1 MTASA
6 RLRAAYG
13 GYGAIVAPALDGN
26 ELDELL
32 GRCARRDAAAVQAL
46 YARTAPQLLA
56 ILVRMLG
63 TRAAAEDALQDAFV
77 RIWQQAGQ
85 FERIKGRAMAW
96 MVAIAR
102 NRAIDLQRAARPTLL
117 LDAAELAGAEQL
129 RVEGAADTAE
139 FAATHAALRRC
150 LELLGASQRLCLLLA
165 YQRGLTHERIAFSIG
180 QPLGT
185 VKSLVRRGL
194 QSLRACMES

>member
-1 MTASA
+1 
-6 RLRAAYG
+6 
-13 GYGAIVAPALDGN
+13 VATALDGN

-32 GRCARRDAAAVQAL
+32 ERCARRDAEALRAL

-63 TRAAAEDALQDAFV
+63 TRTAAEDALQDVFI

-85 FERIKGRAMAW
+85 FARVKGRAMAW

-102 NRAIDLQRAARPTLL
+102 NRAIDLQRAGRPSVLL
-117 LDAAELAGAEQL
+117 EAAQLAGAEQM
-129 RVEGAADTAE
+129 RVEGPAEHAE
-139 FAATHAALRRC
+139 FGAAHEALRRC
-150 LELLGASQRLCLLLA
+150 LEILGTAQRQCLLLA
-165 YQRGLTHERIAFSIG
+165 YQRGLTHERIALSIG

-185 VKSLVRRGL
+185 VKSWVRRGL

>member
-1 MTASA
+1 VATTLDAS
-6 RLRAAYG
+6 
-13 GYGAIVAPALDGN
+13 

-32 GRCARRDAAAVQAL
+32 GRCARRDASALQAL

-63 TRAAAEDALQDAFV
+63 TRSAAEDALQDAFI

-85 FERIKGRAMAW
+85 FERVKGRAMAW

-102 NRAIDLQRAARPTLL
+102 NRAIDLQRAGRPTVL

-129 RVEGAADTAE
+129 RVEGPAENAE
-139 FAATHAALRRC
+139 FGAAHEALRRC
-150 LELLGASQRLCLLLA
+150 LEILGAAQRQCLVLA
-165 YQRGLTHERIAFSIG
+165 YQRGLTHERIALAIG

-185 VKSLVRRGL
+185 VKSWVRRGL
-194 QSLRACMES
+194 RSLRACMES